1 MEWWLWLILGL
12 LLLAV
17 ELFTPGGFFLLFFGI
32 GAIVTGAVGA
42 LGVPP
47 ADSLPVQIVLFLV
60 VSLAGLLL
68 FRNALTAR
76 FARRPLGGEVDSLAQ
91 SDAIAQEDIP
101 ANATGKVELRGASWT
116 ARNAGPE
123 AIIRGQR
130 CTVERVDGL
139 TLWVRAASDDPISVQ
154 PAKEPVL

>member
-42 LGVPP
+42 AGLPP
-47 ADSLPVQIVLFLV
+47 TDSLPVQIVIFLA

-76 FARRPLGGEVDSLAQ
+76 FARRPRGGEVDSLAQ
-91 SDAIAQEDIP
+91 SDAIAQDDIP
-101 ANATGKVELRGASWT
+101 VNATGKVELRGASWT
-116 ARNAGPE
+116 ARNAGP
-123 AIIRGQR
+123 APIVRGER

-139 TLWVRAASDDPISVQ
+139 TLWIRPASGDAITTP
-154 PAKEPVL
+154 PLKEPVI